1 MASRNLSSTAP
12 DRQLS
17 AGDLDELKRLVEDG
31 FEQQRRHFE
40 AAAAAGVTEVMN
52 KHVDELPPTIV
63 NEKVGDAVATLTH
76 EIGRVGSKVEQ
87 SEQKLLAAVNDSPE
101 SKLFWYKFFM
111 CIFCLRSS
119 LSRGDSGRSAFAQ
132 IGARMRMSR

>member
-1 MASRNLSSTAP
+1 MLRMLHGMASRTLSSTAP

-87 SEQKLLAAVNDSPE
+87 SEQKLLAAANDPE

-111 CIFCLRSS
+111 CIL
-119 LSRGDSGRSAFAQ
+119 LSAVIAVAV
-132 IGARMRMSR
+132 ILAAVLLPK